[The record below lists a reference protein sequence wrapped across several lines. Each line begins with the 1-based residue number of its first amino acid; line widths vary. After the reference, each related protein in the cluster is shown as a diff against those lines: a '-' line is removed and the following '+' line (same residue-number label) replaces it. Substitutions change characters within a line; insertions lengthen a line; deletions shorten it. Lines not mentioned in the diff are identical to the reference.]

1 MLIFGGVKFL
11 PCLIIMHF
19 LRNDLEQE
27 VTKFIMHNHHGTN
40 VNYTRNILSS
50 MYYMLSVITILLIIS
65 GIELNPVPIENRTF
79 FSNSSTSRVSNI
91 HKYMTNNVSF
101 LHLNVQSLKP
111 KLDLVSAE
119 YGHFD
124 ILSFTE
130 TWLNHS
136 TSDRDIKLSVFNIPL
151 RKERV
156 ESSYWVRTIIKYC
169 RLY

>member
-1 MLIFGGVKFL
+1 MKFL

-19 LRNDLEQE
+19 LHNDLEQE
-27 VTKFIMHNHHGTN
+27 VTKFIMHNHHDTN

-50 MYYMLSVITILLIIS
+50 MYYMLSVITMLLIIS
-65 GIELNPVPIENRTF
+65 GIELNPGPIENRTF

-91 HKYMTNNVSF
+91 HKYMTNSVSF

-111 KLDLVSAE
+111 KLDLISAE

-136 TSDRDIKLSVFNIPL
+136 TSDRDIKLSAFNVPL

-156 ESSYWVRTIIKYC
+156 ESSYCVRTTIKYC

>member
-27 VTKFIMHNHHGTN
+27 VTKLIMHNHHGTN

-79 FSNSSTSRVSNI
+79 FFQFVYISR
-91 HKYMTNNVSF
+91 
-101 LHLNVQSLKP
+101 
-111 KLDLVSAE
+111 
-119 YGHFD
+119 
-124 ILSFTE
+124 
-130 TWLNHS
+130 
-136 TSDRDIKLSVFNIPL
+136 IKHTQVHD
-151 RKERV
+151 K
-156 ESSYWVRTIIKYC
+156 
-169 RLY
+169 